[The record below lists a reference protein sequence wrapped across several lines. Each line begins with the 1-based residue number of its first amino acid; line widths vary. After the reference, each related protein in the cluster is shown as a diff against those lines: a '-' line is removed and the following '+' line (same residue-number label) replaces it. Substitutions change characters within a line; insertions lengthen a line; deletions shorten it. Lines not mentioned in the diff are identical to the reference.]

1 MHIFASHLLSTAAAE
16 AIWVDTTG
24 AFAGGRLKDVIFSR
38 LQLLLQEGKKEEE
51 GGEEVLARAKI
62 ARAFDLEG
70 LAETLHEIRTDHER
84 RLDGQVPELCTDS
97 LDGVRLVVV
106 DDISLPYASMVNRS
120 LVQGA
125 HLAMGN

>member
-1 MHIFASHLLSTAAAE
+1 M
-16 AIWVDTTG
+16 
-24 AFAGGRLKDVIFSR
+24 
-38 LQLLLQEGKKEEE
+38 
-51 GGEEVLARAKI
+51 LARAKI

-84 RLDGQVPELCTDS
+84 RLDGHVPELCTDS

-106 DDISLPYASMVNRS
+106 DDISLPYTSMVNRS
-120 LVQGA
+120 LVQGT